1 MCDPQEVYGGEC
13 VRCHNWFAD
22 NEEDLDANDR
32 CDECADEVAAEIE
45 EEEAALRESESEV
58 IAPGLGYDP
67 DKWLF
72 IASNITGAG
81 K

>member
-1 MCDPQEVYGGEC
+1 MRDPQEVYGGEC

-45 EEEAALRESESEV
+45 EEEAALRESEEPLTLAPRTDWLA
-58 IAPGLGYDP
+58 IAAD
-67 DKWLF
+67 
-72 IASNITGAG
+72 ITGASQ
-81 K
+81 